1 MSGNSALGRV
11 GIALESLTNP
21 GLQLVLGPTPVSSLP
36 ASLTTQPNAVPGRSV
51 FSGARLLIDVRGN
64 FATGTIIVTGKD
76 FTQAISALVSTTPTI
91 PIASTSA
98 GQQPF
103 EYVTPGIYSTVDA
116 SGVTV
121 TGLTGG
127 IVRIWAIPAASS
139 LTPAMLETPEEKIA
153 KHSPEEQRGTLS
165 RNTNFKNLNKVVDVG
180 KFEQD
185 FYLDNC
191 AEWFGRSVVGSNPSQ
206 ATIPASPTV
215 LKTTTAV
222 ATFPISLTTQPNTI
236 GPGSI
241 LQLVVT
247 GSSAVGTVVITGT
260 NIFGQTIT
268 ETVICGMPAAANGN
282 GTFYTQQVFASVAAT
297 GVALGG
303 GLTGGS
309 VAINGI
315 IGIQETYQVGLA
327 GTGAG
332 DILQSVTLEQYT
344 GVDAL
349 VHPLTFFEEV
359 TIEGGTE
366 KENKV
371 TCKGGA
377 QDQLAI
383 GDRTTLNMENTA
395 GNVPFG
401 AIGALS
407 ALWQP
412 QEVGI
417 GGWQTAWF
425 IDPLSGTAG
434 TTAYNQVLDW
444 KLIFKI
450 PRTRNFPAVNS
461 QRLQSVTRKQ
471 RETEIELTILFE
483 DLIQYEKYRQNVK
496 QLLVAQ
502 FLSNIYMGTT
512 GGTTYF
518 KNWTFT
524 FPAKIIEAK
533 RDASKLDRVEAKIK
547 FSTEYTD
554 TLGYEIKFVSQN
566 QLPPNYAA

>member
-1 MSGNSALGRV
+1 MSGNSSLGRV
-11 GIALESLTNP
+11 GITLESLTNP
-21 GLQLVLGPTPVSSLP
+21 GMQLVFGPTPVSSLP

-64 FATGTIIVTGKD
+64 FATGTITITGKD
-76 FTQAISALVSTTPTI
+76 FTQAQNAATSTTPTI
-91 PIASTSA
+91 PVASTA
-98 GQQPF
+98 ANTQPY
-103 EYVTPGIYSTVDA
+103 EYATPEIYSTVNA

-127 IVRIWAIPAASS
+127 IVRIWAIPVAST
-139 LTPAMLETPEEKIA
+139 LVPAMLEAPDEKIG
-153 KHSPEEQRGTLS
+153 KYSPQEQRGTLS
-165 RNTNFKNLNKVVDVG
+165 RNTNYKNLNKLVEIG

-191 AEWFGRSVVGSNPSQ
+191 AQWFGRSVVGSNPTQ
-206 ATIPASPTV
+206 VTIPAAPTV
-215 LKTTTAV
+215 LKTITAI
-222 ATFPISLTTQPNTI
+222 ASFPVTLTTQPNTI
-236 GPGSI
+236 GPGNI
-241 LQLVVT
+241 IQLVVT
-247 GSSAVGTVVITGT
+247 GSAAVGTVTVAGT
-260 NIFGQTIT
+260 NIFGQAIT
-268 ETVICGMPAAANGN
+268 ETVICGMPGAANGD
-282 GTFYTQQVFASVAAT
+282 GTYYTEQLFASVNAAGITAT
-297 GVALGG
+297 G
-303 GLTGGS
+303 LTSGS
-309 VAINGI
+309 VAFNGI
-315 IGIQETYQVGLA
+315 LGIQETYQVGLA

-332 DILQSVTLEQYT
+332 DKLQSVALEQYT

-349 VHPLTFFEEV
+349 THPLTFWEEV
-359 TIEGGTE
+359 TIEGSTE
-366 KENKV
+366 KENKI

-377 QDQLAI
+377 QDQFAI
-383 GDRTTLNMENTA
+383 GDRTVLNMENTA

-407 ALWQP
+407 VLWQP

-444 KLIFKI
+444 KIIFKI

-483 DLIQYEKYRQNVK
+483 DLIQYEKYRQNIK
-496 QLLVAQ
+496 QLLQAQ
-502 FLSNIYMGTT
+502 FISNILMGTT

-524 FPAKIIEAK
+524 FAAKIIEAK
-533 RDASKLDRVEAKIK
+533 RDPTKLERVEAKIK

-554 TLGYEIKFVSQN
+554 TLGYEFKFVSQN
-566 QLPPNYAA
+566 QLPANYAA